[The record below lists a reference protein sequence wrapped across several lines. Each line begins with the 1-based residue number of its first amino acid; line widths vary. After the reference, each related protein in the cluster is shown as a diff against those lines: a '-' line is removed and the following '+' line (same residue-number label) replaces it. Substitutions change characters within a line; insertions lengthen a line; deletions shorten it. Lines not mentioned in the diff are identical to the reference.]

1 MPNISPPPM
10 TEACAEIERRLQTI
24 GNQITEAD
32 RMVGYYNE
40 QAAQQASAAAELR
53 KLYDSYIGLLE
64 DAGAK

>member
-1 MPNISPPPM
+1 MPNISPPPT

-24 GNQITEAD
+24 GNQIAEAE
-32 RMVGYYNE
+32 RMAGYYRDQAME
-40 QAAQQASAAAELR
+40 QASTAADLK